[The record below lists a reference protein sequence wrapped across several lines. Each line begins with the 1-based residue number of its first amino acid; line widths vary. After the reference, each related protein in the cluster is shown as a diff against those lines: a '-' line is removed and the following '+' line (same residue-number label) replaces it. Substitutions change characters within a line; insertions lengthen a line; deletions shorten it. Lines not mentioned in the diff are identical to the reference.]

1 MAKRSSSSNSQ
12 SAKSSKKP
20 KISVQTQGDATG
32 KLGSSSKSS
41 GKKKST
47 SPAVFSLKPGTSS
60 KADSTSTSQTRA
72 ESSTKSSTVDI
83 EEKYLDTFKS
93 KEEKGPKLN
102 AKERNIE
109 FDNVDDILFSD
120 DERNPK
126 PNASEGE
133 ESSSDNMDEDNDMN
147 EDNMLVEDT
156 THPEKPKG
164 SKKGWSSLKNVKIV
178 EGDFDNLELARLAK
192 ACMRLSVCILDMW
205 PKENKATWKLFKKEL
220 ALIAADGSADEMVQS
235 LDKIRSDFRERQKLI
250 RFRDLVE
257 WLLEESRY
265 HKKEV
270 DTVNRTVVSGP
281 FESPLLG
288 QIFRAYFIES
298 NPSQD
303 QLLVDYLKEKKKIP
317 RRLIVMVTC
326 LICHAIDEWSRG
338 YKSEVNLTRAKVEPH
353 LSYRALWTSM
363 KDLHSKAPTYTAMI
377 QKKLYKEMIADSPLA
392 HPVQKYDY
400 AHLEAMA
407 QAEMKK
413 AKPKEVDSEEETDS
427 DSEDENSSGGDNR
440 ESAEPANKE
449 NAVEEEA

>member
-20 KISVQTQGDATG
+20 KISVKTQGDATG

-47 SPAVFSLKPGTSS
+47 SPAVSSLKPGTSS
-60 KADSTSTSQTRA
+60 KADSTSTSQTGLSPVQSLLRLTLKRNIWIR
-72 ESSTKSSTVDI
+72 SNPK
-83 EEKYLDTFKS
+83 KKTFS
-93 KEEKGPKLN
+93 QLN

-220 ALIAADGSADEMVQS
+220 ALMAADGSADEMVQS

-265 HKKEV
+265 HEKEV
-270 DTVNRTVVSGP
+270 DTVNRTVISGP

-303 QLLVDYLKEKKKIP
+303 QLLVIIKGKEENSKAFDCYGHLFGK
-317 RRLIVMVTC
+317 TQ
-326 LICHAIDEWSRG
+326 ICHAIDEWSRG
-338 YKSEVNLTRAKVEPH
+338 YKSEVNLTEQK
-353 LSYRALWTSM
+353 LSLTLWTSM

-392 HPVQKYDY
+392 TQFRNTITLILKLWP
-400 AHLEAMA
+400 
-407 QAEMKK
+407 
-413 AKPKEVDSEEETDS
+413 KPK
-427 DSEDENSSGGDNR
+427 
-440 ESAEPANKE
+440 
-449 NAVEEEA
+449 